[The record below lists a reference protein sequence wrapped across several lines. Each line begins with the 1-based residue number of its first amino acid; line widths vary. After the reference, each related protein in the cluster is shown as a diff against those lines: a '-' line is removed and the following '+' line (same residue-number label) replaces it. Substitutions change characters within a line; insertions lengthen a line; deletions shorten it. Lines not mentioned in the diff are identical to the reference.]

1 MRSINTF
8 IVVSYAILIALIV
21 LAFSAIPADAGRPW
35 YRTSDG
41 FVMSGRKYTLG
52 VDDYC
57 CGRASCKMQ
66 QELWQAFRSAQSA
79 PTQQQAAAAIT
90 TVRHSFAPSPTTA
103 VDALWQII
111 RPQPGQI
118 ILDPGCGDARILVG
132 AARRFGAY
140 GMGIEINPQA
150 AALARSAVQSAGV
163 TSLVSI
169 TEGDSRR
176 YRFAKADYVVMYL
189 YDDLIRELLP
199 KLKSLR
205 RGTVVVSY
213 LHPMPAELHGQQRI
227 TVGEHVFFVWIHP

>member
-1 MRSINTF
+1 
-8 IVVSYAILIALIV
+8 
-21 LAFSAIPADAGRPW
+21 
-35 YRTSDG
+35 
-41 FVMSGRKYTLG
+41 MSGRKYTLG

-57 CGRASCKMQ
+57 CGRASCRMQ
-66 QELWQAFRSAQSA
+66 RELWAAFEKARTSP
-79 PTQQQAAAAIT
+79 PTILDAMDPLQK
-90 TVRHSFAPSPTTA
+90 VRHSFAPSPTTA

-111 RPQPGQI
+111 RPQSGQI
-118 ILDPGCGDARILVG
+118 ILDPGCGDARILVD

-140 GMGIEINPQA
+140 GMGIEINPQT

-163 TSLVSI
+163 RSLVSI

-176 YRFAKADYVVMYL
+176 YRFYKADYVVMYL

-213 LHPMPAELHGQQRI
+213 LHPLPAELPGQQRI